1 MKAPKCP
8 KCGKAHYSTQ
18 RCSAKEE
25 ESSGPKASV
34 QSTSAVPADLN
45 SPDSQDQSS
54 APSVSSPGSANN
66 LAAEPTP
73 PVPPADTSTS
83 GGSITSEDLVS
94 GGPTNP
100 VHTFAEA
107 KRVAEAYRES
117 SSPLEDAPVSGS
129 PVNGCREQGRKSPTG
144 LSEGN
149 EAPAGCLG
157 GANTSSAPLTP
168 AEKQKAYRKR
178 IKDDPKA
185 REVYLEANK
194 LRMRAKRKNDDGD
207 VPS

>member
-1 MKAPKCP
+1 M
-8 KCGKAHYSTQ
+8 
-18 RCSAKEE
+18 
-25 ESSGPKASV
+25 
-34 QSTSAVPADLN
+34 
-45 SPDSQDQSS
+45 
-54 APSVSSPGSANN
+54 
-66 LAAEPTP
+66 
-73 PVPPADTSTS
+73 
-83 GGSITSEDLVS
+83 S